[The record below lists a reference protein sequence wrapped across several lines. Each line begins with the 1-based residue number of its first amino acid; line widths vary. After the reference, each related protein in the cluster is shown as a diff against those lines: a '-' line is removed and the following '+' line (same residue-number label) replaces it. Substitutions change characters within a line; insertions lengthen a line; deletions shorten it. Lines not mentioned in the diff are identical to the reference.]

1 MASNVTVKFRTSGS
15 NTQLGGFSPG
25 DIATVQSDFAKHLV
39 EEIGVAD
46 YHGTHAAQPKQP
58 EPVKPKA
65 RVKKA

>member
-1 MASNVTVKFRTSGS
+1 MASNVTVRFRTSGS

-46 YHGTHAAQPKQP
+46 YHGTQPKQP